1 MKDNILNQILT
12 MEDMEIGGLLA
23 KYGQLFENKKPRS
36 TKKQYLKKEIAYRL
50 QESAH
55 GGLSETAKTRL
66 EQLIKVYDPINNT
79 LLRKV
84 KNPNGSKIKAN
95 RDRRLPV
102 PGSIITK
109 IYKGNTLKVKVLD
122 KGFEYEGEFYKTL
135 SQVASTATG
144 NHWNGYLFFN
154 L

>member
-1 MKDNILNQILT
+1 MENNVLNQILAL
-12 MEDMEIGGLLA
+12 EDMEIGELLA
-23 KYGQLFENKKPRS
+23 KYGQLFERKKPRS
-36 TKKQYLKKEIAYRL
+36 TKKKYLKKEIAYRL
-50 QESAH
+50 QESVY
-55 GGLSETAKTRL
+55 GGLSEVAKTRL
-66 EQLIKVYDPINNT
+66 EQLIKVYNPINNT

-84 KNPNGSKIKAN
+84 KNPNGSRIKAN

-122 KGFEYEGEFYKTL
+122 KGFEYESEFYKTL
-135 SQVASTATG
+135 SQVASTVTG